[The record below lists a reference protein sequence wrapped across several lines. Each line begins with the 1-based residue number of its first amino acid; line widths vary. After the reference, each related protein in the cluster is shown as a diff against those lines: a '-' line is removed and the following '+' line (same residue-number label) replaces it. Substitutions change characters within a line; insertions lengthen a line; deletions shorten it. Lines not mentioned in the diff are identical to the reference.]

1 MNPDLNPLLF
11 ANPGSDINNRAELRA
26 LTAGVEAQKY
36 LLKSE
41 KSHYLPKI
49 QAIASARYDNIFQ
62 SRADFNAPVP
72 INMKIENIG
81 LGPTYMV
88 GAGFKWDIFDRS
100 GGSAKVRQANL
111 EVRKAENAR
120 EEARELLELNQTKVS
135 TNYKAAI
142 TQVTYKDKQRIAARL
157 ALELAQKSYNEGMIN
172 ITERLA
178 TETEMQNAELEY
190 LQSVFAQR
198 QSVLECYK
206 ATGDLLLSN
215 IQ

>member
-1 MNPDLNPLLF
+1 MNPGLEILLF
-11 ANPGSDINNRAELRA
+11 VNSGSGINNRAELRA

-41 KSHYLPKI
+41 KSHSLPKV
-49 QAIASARYDNIFQ
+49 QAIASARYDNVFN
-62 SRADFNAPVP
+62 SKADFNAPIP
-72 INMKIENIG
+72 MNMKIENIG

-88 GAGFKWDIFDRS
+88 GVGFKWEIFDRS
-100 GGSAKVRQANL
+100 GGSARVHQAKL
-111 EVRKAENAR
+111 EVSKSENAM
-120 EEARELLELNQTKVS
+120 EEARELLELNQVKVS
-135 TNYKAAI
+135 TNYQASVS
-142 TQVTYKDKQRIAARL
+142 QVNYKDKQRIAARM

-206 ATGDLLLSN
+206 ATGELTLSN
-215 IQ
+215 IR